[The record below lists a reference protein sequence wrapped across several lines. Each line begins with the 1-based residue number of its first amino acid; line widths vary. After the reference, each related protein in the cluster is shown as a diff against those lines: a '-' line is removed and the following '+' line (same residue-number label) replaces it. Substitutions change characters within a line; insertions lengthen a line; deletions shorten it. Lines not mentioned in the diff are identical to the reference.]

1 MLLPKEKKYVVNTR
15 NRLISDGIQMS
26 LNTRETDRNNNIL
39 VIGGSGA
46 GKTFRFVKPQ
56 LLQLSTSY
64 VCTDPKGEL
73 MRDTN
78 VFMQKNGYDVK
89 CLNLLNADGMKRST
103 RYNPFKYI
111 QNDTDILKLVN
122 AEYDKKK
129 GKQASINVDDAQK
142 NFDKEQEKYN
152 SLLDKRNEKQK
163 EYDKLMSDNKIRE
176 AAVAFVEIDN
186 LNKQNFKIYIYRKIY
201 SFFYDIN
208 ILMF

>member
-111 QNDTDILKLVN
+111 QNDTDILILLWKILKKRTLKVAISFGLIWQGSDFNLFLCMFVILELMLIILVLS
-122 AEYDKKK
+122 KK
-129 GKQASINVDDAQK
+129 I
-142 NFDKEQEKYN
+142 
-152 SLLDKRNEKQK
+152 
-163 EYDKLMSDNKIRE
+163 
-176 AAVAFVEIDN
+176 
-186 LNKQNFKIYIYRKIY
+186 
-201 SFFYDIN
+201 
-208 ILMF
+208 